1 MFLPPVHTYEIVAH
15 GYPVIKPVHFVFPR

>member
-1 MFLPPVHTYEIVAH
+1 MFLPPVHTHEIVAH